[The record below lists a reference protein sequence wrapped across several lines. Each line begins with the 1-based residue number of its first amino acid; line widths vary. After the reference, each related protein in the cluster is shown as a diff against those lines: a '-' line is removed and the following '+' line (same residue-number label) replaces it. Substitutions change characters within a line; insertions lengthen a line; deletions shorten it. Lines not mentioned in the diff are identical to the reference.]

1 MELVKCLRLVI
12 RGKSNFSLAVALK
25 SFCMTQSKSNIIKRF
40 LSQKPDLWVLFVAL
54 LLLVVHVFVQ
64 PGRAKQ
70 LLPLEVTQ
78 FTLSMYYDV
87 NDQDVSI
94 TTYVPQNNNRQNIIE
109 QTIQSGLMD
118 YRLDDNPSGRLAVW
132 EGSELSGS
140 HKVVYRAKVAQQA
153 TRFTI
158 SPDLTVPTKY
168 PDALQEYLLPTE
180 AIQVNHPEVSNLWG
194 EIKPATSQEILPLL
208 TAIFYYTYNELSSV
222 PFKGMTDAL
231 TALRLKQASCNGKSR
246 LFVALARLNKI
257 PARLVGGVI
266 LDGGPKKT
274 SHQWVEVY
282 VGEHWVPFDPTNGHF
297 AFLPAHYLELYRGDE
312 VLFKHTRNIGFDYE
326 FEIRSNKIASGVQS
340 GLAVPERAD
349 RLNVIALLALLGLD
363 ENTASIFLLF
373 PLCALCITFFRNVV
387 GLSSF
392 GIFMPMLVAA
402 ACRYTGI
409 QLGVLVF
416 TAVLTI
422 AFLMHRGLDYV
433 KLLKVPRLAAVIT
446 GVTLV
451 FLLVISFLDLGQ
463 SSYGLGVVALF
474 PVVIISFT
482 AERLH
487 HLVEDASWKEIL
499 SNTAGSLLIIIVCY
513 FIFGSLLL
521 RGLFA
526 IYPEFLLLVLAGQIF
541 IGRWTGVRV
550 SEYLRFSRL
559 ISGSKG
565 SVLSINAR
573 NRNVVLDRN
582 PKHLIQLANDKLQ
595 AKQVLS
601 AAGVPVPETV
611 HEYSGQLECQ
621 ELDKELEHLSS
632 FVVKPNR
639 GSQGRGI
646 LVIREK
652 VSGGWKQA
660 NGSII
665 SLTGIQR
672 HIQEIIAGS
681 YSSDG
686 KEDSAFIE
694 PFLVQ
699 HEMLN
704 KISPFGLCD
713 IRVIVNEGKTI
724 ASMWRVPTSESNGK
738 ANLHQGAIGVSIDI
752 DTGIT
757 SRAQLHGKSITV
769 HPDTQ
774 QNLCDVT
781 IPFWGEIVAMSE
793 KCYKALPLGY
803 LGVDV
808 CIDEKV
814 GPLVLEVNARPGLE
828 IQNVRDKGIGDLIQK
843 FEKGLAST

>member
-1 MELVKCLRLVI
+1 
-12 RGKSNFSLAVALK
+12 
-25 SFCMTQSKSNIIKRF
+25 MTRTKINS
-40 LSQKPDLWVLFVAL
+40 LSQSIQEKPDLWVFFIALFL
-54 LLLVVHVFVQ
+54 LILHVSQQ
-64 PGRAKQ
+64 PSRVKQ
-70 LLPLEVTQ
+70 LLPLEVKQ
-78 FTLSMYYDV
+78 FTLSMFYDV
-87 NDQDVSI
+87 NDQDISI

-109 QTIQSGLMD
+109 QTIQSGLLD
-118 YRLDDNPSGRLAVW
+118 YRLDDIPSGRLAVW
-132 EGSELSGS
+132 EGSELTGS
-140 HKVVYRAKVAQQA
+140 HKVVYRAKIAQQA
-153 TRFTI
+153 TRFNI

-168 PDALQEYLLPTE
+168 SEAFQEYLAPTE
-180 AIQVNHPEVSNLWG
+180 AVQVNHPEVSNLWDT
-194 EIKPATSQEILPLL
+194 IKPSASQEMLPLL

-266 LDGGPKKT
+266 LEGGPKKT

-297 AFLPAHYLELYRGDE
+297 AFLPARYLELYRGDE
-312 VLFKHTRNIGFDYE
+312 VLFKHTRNISFDYE
-326 FEIRSNKIASGVQS
+326 FEIRSNKIAAGVQS

-349 RLNVIALLALLGLD
+349 RLNVIALLALLGLE

-373 PLCALCITFFRNVV
+373 PLCALCITFFRNIV
-387 GLSSF
+387 GLGSF

-402 ACRYTGI
+402 ACRYTGL
-409 QLGVLVF
+409 QLGVIVF
-416 TAVLTI
+416 TAVLAI
-422 AFLMHRGLDYV
+422 AFLMHRGLDHV

-451 FLLVISFLDLGQ
+451 FLFVISFLDLRQ

-499 SNTAGSLLIIIVCY
+499 SNALGSLLIIIICY
-513 FIFGSLLL
+513 FVFGSLLL

-526 IYPEFLLLVLAGQIF
+526 IYPECFLFVLAGQIF

-550 SEYLRFSRL
+550 SEYFRFSRL
-559 ISGSKG
+559 IRGSKG
-565 SVLSINAR
+565 DLLSINAR
-573 NRNVVLDRN
+573 NRNVVLDKN
-582 PKHLIQLANDKLQ
+582 PKHLIQLANDKLR
-595 AKQVLS
+595 AKEVLLE
-601 AAGVPVPETV
+601 AGVPVPETI

-621 ELDKELEHLSS
+621 NLEKELEDLHS
-632 FVVKPNR
+632 FVIKPNR

-652 VSGGWKQA
+652 VSNGWKQA
-660 NGSII
+660 GGSII
-665 SLTGIQR
+665 SLEGIRR

-681 YSSDG
+681 FSSDG
-686 KEDSAFIE
+686 KADTAFIE

-699 HEMLN
+699 HDLLN
-704 KISPFGLCD
+704 TISPYGLSD
-713 IRVIVNEGKTI
+713 IRVIVHDGKAI

-738 ANLHQGAIGVSIDI
+738 ANLHQGAIGVAIDI
-752 DTGIT
+752 ESGVTN
-757 SRAQLHGKSITV
+757 RAQLHGKEIET
-769 HPDTQ
+769 HPDTKQ
-774 QNLCDVT
+774 QLCGIE
-781 IPFWGEIVAMSE
+781 IPFWQDIVTISE
-793 KCYKALPLGY
+793 KCYDAVPLGY

-808 CIDEKV
+808 CIDTNI
-814 GPLVLEVNARPGLE
+814 GPLILEINARPGLE
-828 IQNVRDKGIGDLIQK
+828 IQNVRDKGIGDLIGK
-843 FEKGLAST
+843 FESGVVPV